1 MSDKGARQEMNVL
14 KECMLSIDV
23 KPMEMKS
30 NGEVGPNWGALKEFS
45 I

>member
-1 MSDKGARQEMNVL
+1 MSDKGTRQEMNVL

-30 NGEVGPNWGALKEFS
+30 NGEVGSTWGTLKPWS
-45 I
+45 D